1 MRGPGSRRNRYLLAQ
16 EFGPALGPPERPE
29 QFRDYYTVHPHRP
42 EDRRFTSPR
51 PTIRYITP
59 RGPTPPTP
67 PTNHNESKFRLE
79 SELEP
84 LDEETFKKPSQ
95 TQTGHSAPGERRITK
110 DGTYLE
116 PTDSKYIL
124 DTDSLPELLRLT
136 NISSQTDSTLLQ
148 TDSHY

>member
-51 PTIRYITP
+51 PT
-59 RGPTPPTP
+59 
-67 PTNHNESKFRLE
+67 ESD
-79 SELEP
+79 LEP
-84 LDEETFKKPSQ
+84 LDEENFKKPSQ
-95 TQTGHSAPGERRITK
+95 MQTGHSAPGERRITK

-124 DTDSLPELLRLT
+124 NTDSLPELLRLT
-136 NISSQTDSTLLQ
+136 NIS
-148 TDSHY
+148 